1 MKSSE
6 AETFFSKGLNFL
18 SEGNTLS
25 ALSFFEKSLNIEDN
39 PSVWSYLAFCIAKE
53 RGQITRSISLCLDA
67 IKQQPDNSSHYLN
80 LGRIYLFINKK
91 GDAIAIFREGLN
103 QQPNQQIIDELNRLM
118 TRKPPV
124 IRFLYRNNPI
134 NKYLGILFK
143 ALGLR

>member
-1 MKSSE
+1 MDTSE
-6 AETFFSKGLNFL
+6 AEKLFSKGLEFL

-25 ALSFFEKSLNIEDN
+25 ALSFFEKSLHAEDN
-39 PSVWSYLAFCIAKE
+39 PSVWSYYAFCIAKE
-53 RGQITRSISLCLDA
+53 RGQITKSILLCKDA
-67 IKQQPDNSSHYLN
+67 IKHQPENSSHYLN

-91 GDAIAIFREGLN
+91 GEAITIFREGLN

-124 IRFLYRNNPI
+124 IRFLDRNNPI
-134 NKYLGILFK
+134 NKYLGILSK